1 MFFMFFFKFFYV
13 SQIDQSRSEQGDE
26 EEIITNSIYV
36 IFDIQEAEGY
46 KLVYL
51 MNYWG
56 RGKWTKAFCPDDEAW
71 ETNKQLKHK
80 LGYDVN
86 QDFSFWMTFEDW
98 LTNFNT
104 LYYCRIFPSNW
115 SQFCIPGEWKGLYSG
130 GGNYKEN

>member
-1 MFFMFFFKFFYV
+1 
-13 SQIDQSRSEQGDE
+13 
-26 EEIITNSIYV
+26 
-36 IFDIQEAEGY
+36 
-46 KLVYL
+46 